1 MNFIIMQWM
10 KWLKGVAPI
19 WVFVFFGI
27 AAIFLTPVEVMLLWA
42 LSPQLWRSQGNVAE
56 LIMRWRRSE
65 TRRKAEKFGWFIP
78 ITSFKPK
85 NVDFRWMKST
95 ELQRVLLRLVRLLS
109 LQAGP
114 MMVLAGKL
122 QKIWDKSGTPFF
134 ILYLK
139 ECRLALIAWANRSSY
154 SPNPGC
160 KVRLSP
166 CGLPAI
172 VPVALRPE
180 SLSTMFGRM
189 QFRCLHTVFSLY
201 RVVDWKGA
209 VPDFSS
215 ITNPFAGISETL
227 PIQEIRLVLA
237 IFTLPRP
244 EEYLGSTSPWLS
256 TSSGPNHPWSTWS
269 SAKDT
274 LGWALNPIQLFWFL
288 AYAWGTRQYILAVWL
303 VVLSHFLLPVAL
315 ILLYQGIRFPLGRL
329 SVLQKD
335 GGGKRRIVGV
345 VDFWTQWVLK
355 KLHVYIFAI
364 LRRIPQDGT
373 FDQIRPLQD
382 LLAYARLGMPSYS
395 FDLSNAT
402 DRLPVALQEQILSLL
417 VGRLVAK
424 AWRNLLVN
432 RAYTHPKAGSIKYA
446 VGQPIGALSSWA
458 MLALTHHVVVQLA
471 AIRAGWKGWYPLYAL
486 LGDDIV
492 ILRED
497 VAREYLSIIRYLG
510 VPINMGKSISSTNG
524 IIEFAKRVVS
534 SHYGDLSPMSPRLL
548 VTAVRRPEGYLDLWS
563 HILDLGFI
571 LFPNQLRKVTAAL
584 SADLLRKPFTA
595 IKETNV
601 GAAVIAR
608 VFILS
613 RLQESG
619 VLRPPVMVDEWFRA
633 FLGRTDIITVFLE
646 TVKAKEIWEF
656 SVSVTSEH
664 RRSLVQ
670 LAVFITQW
678 WRYPLFG
685 STLGGILSIPLLIFS
700 PAYWVSL
707 YASVKGVLEL
717 SRARSDLLNPDQ
729 GSSLMEKDTSV
740 PNIPVLEIIRPA
752 RPNVKADLEWWCELL
767 NTMSNDVVYEI
778 QQSQLLS
785 EDRTAPVTLLLAA
798 PSSSL

>member
-1 MNFIIMQWM
+1 MKFNVSQWIL
-10 KWLKGVAPI
+10 WLKGAITILSLLTLGSVA
-19 WVFVFFGI
+19 VS
-27 AAIFLTPVEVMLLWA
+27 LTPLLVLWLLLRAPGLWRVEVELTLLA
-42 LSPQLWRSQGNVAE
+42 HKWRQWG
-56 LIMRWRRSE
+56 LRR
-65 TRRKAEKFGWFIP
+65 TLEKPGIFVSL
-78 ITSFKPK
+78 TSFKPK
-85 NVDFRWMKST
+85 TIDFRW
-95 ELQRVLLRLVRLLS
+95 LQPREWDRVMLRLVRLLGLDS
-109 LQAGP
+109 GP
-114 MMVLAGKL
+114 WIVLATRL
-122 QKIWDKSGTPFF
+122 SVIWVKSGTPFF

-237 IFTLPRP
+237 MFTLPRP
-244 EEYLGSTSPWLS
+244 EDYLGSTSPWLS

-373 FDQIRPLQD
+373 FDQMRPLQD
-382 LLAYARLGMPSYS
+382 LLAHARLGMPSYS

-458 MLALTHHVVVQLA
+458 MLALTHHVGPVGGYTRRMEGLVPSV
-471 AIRAGWKGWYPLYAL
+471 RA
-486 LGDDIV
+486 
-492 ILRED
+492 
-497 VAREYLSIIRYLG
+497 S
-510 VPINMGKSISSTNG
+510 
-524 IIEFAKRVVS
+524 
-534 SHYGDLSPMSPRLL
+534 
-548 VTAVRRPEGYLDLWS
+548 RR
-563 HILDLGFI
+563 
-571 LFPNQLRKVTAAL
+571 
-584 SADLLRKPFTA
+584 
-595 IKETNV
+595 
-601 GAAVIAR
+601 
-608 VFILS
+608 
-613 RLQESG
+613 
-619 VLRPPVMVDEWFRA
+619 
-633 FLGRTDIITVFLE
+633 
-646 TVKAKEIWEF
+646 
-656 SVSVTSEH
+656 
-664 RRSLVQ
+664 
-670 LAVFITQW
+670 
-678 WRYPLFG
+678 
-685 STLGGILSIPLLIFS
+685 
-700 PAYWVSL
+700 
-707 YASVKGVLEL
+707 
-717 SRARSDLLNPDQ
+717 
-729 GSSLMEKDTSV
+729 
-740 PNIPVLEIIRPA
+740 
-752 RPNVKADLEWWCELL
+752 
-767 NTMSNDVVYEI
+767 
-778 QQSQLLS
+778 
-785 EDRTAPVTLLLAA
+785 
-798 PSSSL
+798 